1 MNAARAKPKTKMKGI
16 ILAGGS
22 GTRLYPLTR
31 VVSKQ
36 LLPVYDKPMI
46 YYPLSVLLLAGIQ
59 EVLIISTP
67 TDLPR
72 FRDLLGD
79 GAQWGLTLSYAE
91 QAVPNGLAQAFVI
104 GREFVGD
111 DPVALILGDNI
122 FHGDGLS
129 EQLQRVAAN
138 SEGATIFGYHVKDP
152 HRYGVAEFDADGT
165 VVGLQEKPEHP
176 KSSYAVVGLYF
187 YDNQVLD
194 IARDLKPSKRG
205 EYEITDV
212 NIAYLAKQELKLEVF
227 SRGMAWLDTGTHEA
241 LHQAA
246 NFIQVI
252 EDRQG
257 LKVACLEEIAYRMG
271 FIAEDQLRAL
281 AGELKNEYGQYLLD
295 LLTDRQIS

>member
-1 MNAARAKPKTKMKGI
+1 MPTTPAPTPMKGI

-46 YYPLSVLLLAGIQ
+46 YYPLSVLMLAGIR

-72 FRDLLGD
+72 FRDLLDD
-79 GAQWGLTLSYAE
+79 GSQWGIKLSYAE

-122 FHGDGLS
+122 FYGDGLS
-129 EQLQRVAAN
+129 DQLQRVAADP
-138 SEGATIFGYHVKDP
+138 SGATIFGYHVKDP
-152 HRYGVAEFDADGT
+152 QRYGVAEFDAGGK
-165 VVGLQEKPEHP
+165 VVGLQEKPENP

-187 YDNQVLD
+187 YDNTVLD

-212 NIAYLAKQELKLEVF
+212 NIEYLNRNKLRMEVF

-257 LKVACLEEIAYRMG
+257 LKVACLEEIAYKMG
-271 FIAEDQLRAL
+271 NIDADQVRTLAAGLR
-281 AGELKNEYGQYLLD
+281 NEYGRYLLAM
-295 LLTDRQIS
+295 LEEGVAR